1 MTTDA
6 TAPTDPTEATG
17 RSAAPL
23 RVLIVDDNRADRA
36 DAKAALLKG
45 SSRPYRFSE
54 AATAEEA
61 LRLCAL
67 LPLPDCIVLDLG
79 LPDADELGV
88 LSRLPRDENQLLR
101 VPVVVLTGAVAHGLN
116 QAALRAGAQDYVGK
130 AWLRPE
136 TLTQAVENAIERLA
150 LTRAL
155 LGQRQLAEA
164 SRIRALELE
173 SQNRQMLEAGR
184 LKSQFM
190 AGMSHE
196 LRTPLSAII
205 GFADLIQAGAVT
217 PDSPKYPVF
226 MGHILS
232 SGRHLLRLINDML
245 DLSKV
250 EAGKLVFFPEPLSLP
265 VLVGEVSEI
274 MHTEVQH
281 KRQTLLLDIEPALCD
296 LHLDPMRLRQ
306 VLYNFL
312 SNAIKFTP
320 AGGHITVRARAQGA
334 RHFRLEV
341 EDTGI
346 GMAADDLPGLFSD
359 YRQLDAGHARRHQG
373 TGLGLALTRRLVE
386 AQTGSVGARST
397 PGVGSVFH
405 LLLNRQHG
413 TDARGRDEAQA
424 RSVAPADQHVLVVHD
439 SQPAPGTPTSP
450 GAPPPA
456 LARVLLAQGYRVDVS
471 TSGDGAVHRAGERAY
486 DALALHLEPPAQC
499 GLGVLQRIRSGGLS
513 RSTPVMAMSM
523 ETQPGAAVAFAVAD
537 VLCKPL
543 SRAAVAA
550 ALAPFRNPGTL
561 PTNVLVIDDD
571 PAVLAWLHSTLAGLG
586 IAAVCVQDGR
596 AALRDIDQHRPDAIL
611 LDLMM
616 PGHDGFAV
624 LDALR
629 QLPAWCHTPVFICT
643 SLVLS
648 DAEYA
653 CLTRSARVIH
663 DQGGGRLD
671 GSGLAPRAASSP
683 G

>member
-1 MTTDA
+1 
-6 TAPTDPTEATG
+6 
-17 RSAAPL
+17 
-23 RVLIVDDNRADRA
+23 
-36 DAKAALLKG
+36 
-45 SSRPYRFSE
+45 
-54 AATAEEA
+54 
-61 LRLCAL
+61 
-67 LPLPDCIVLDLG
+67 
-79 LPDADELGV
+79 
-88 LSRLPRDENQLLR
+88 
-101 VPVVVLTGAVAHGLN
+101 
-116 QAALRAGAQDYVGK
+116 
-130 AWLRPE
+130 
-136 TLTQAVENAIERLA
+136 
-150 LTRAL
+150 
-155 LGQRQLAEA
+155 
-164 SRIRALELE
+164 
-173 SQNRQMLEAGR
+173 
-184 LKSQFM
+184 
-190 AGMSHE
+190 
-196 LRTPLSAII
+196 
-205 GFADLIQAGAVT
+205 
-217 PDSPKYPVF
+217 

-250 EAGKLVFFPEPLSLP
+250 EAGKLVFFPEALNLP
-265 VLVGEVSEI
+265 ALVGEVSEI

-281 KRQTLLLDIEPALCD
+281 KRQTLLIDIDPMLSD

-320 AGGHITVRARAQGA
+320 VGGGITVRARAQGA

-346 GMAADDLPGLFSD
+346 GMAAADLPGLFSD
-359 YRQLDAGHARRHQG
+359 YRQLDAGHTRRHQG

-386 AQTGSVGARST
+386 AQAGNVGARST
-397 PGVGSVFH
+397 PGSGSVFH

-413 TDARGRDEAQA
+413 TDALCREAAQA
-424 RSVAPADQHVLVVHD
+424 RRVAPADQQVLVVHD
-439 SQPAPGTPTSP
+439 GATAPGALPNW
-450 GAPPPA
+450 GEQQPA
-456 LARVLLAQGYRVDVS
+456 LARALLAQGYRVDVS
-471 TSGDGAVHRAGERAY
+471 TTCDAAVHRARAQAY
-486 DALALHLEPPAQC
+486 DAITLHLEPPAPC
-499 GLGVLQRIRSGGLS
+499 GLGVLQRIRSSGMS

-523 ETQPGAAVAFAVAD
+523 AAQPGAAVAFAVAD

-571 PAVLAWLHSTLAGLG
+571 PAVLAWLHSTLAALD
-586 IAAVCVQDGR
+586 IAAVCLQDGQT
-596 AALRDIDQHRPDAIL
+596 ALRDIDQHRPDAIL

-643 SLVLS
+643 SLELS

-663 DQGGGRLD
+663 AQGGGRLD
-671 GSGLAPRAASSP
+671 GRFGAAVQAV
-683 G
+683 